1 MFSASHVLTPDRYRL
16 FLPLPLTSVNSVP
29 SALRST
35 FNSTTPL
42 TSAGHPP
49 QATIP
54 FRITSF
60 AHPHHLTSI
69 ESYLC
74 KNEGRGWYPAPPPNP
89 FLFFPQRVNIPHTAT
104 PVYPEQGRGASP
116 LFSCVYSTF
125 PVTPGVGWDSQSW
138 LSASR
143 LLDLRLTAHV
153 PRDTCHAFSARLRE
167 LCVSALSF
175 PSLFLSTLNCRL
187 STFPPRPLPSH
198 ESPVTASRTSTLPPP
213 NYGIIPPHRG
223 VSSSSLTTGR
233 NPIRKRGG
241 FSD

>member
-1 MFSASHVLTPDRYRL
+1 MFNASPVLTLDRYRL

-29 SALRST
+29 SALKST

-42 TSAGHPP
+42 ASAGHPP

-60 AHPHHLTSI
+60 AHPHHLTTI
-69 ESYLC
+69 ESYSC
-74 KNEGRGWYPAPPPNP
+74 KKQGRGWYPASPPSP

-116 LFSCVYSTF
+116 LFSCVYSTL

-143 LLDLRLTAHV
+143 LLDLRLTGRGV
-153 PRDTCHAFSARLRE
+153 RSTCHAFSARLSA
-167 LCVSALSF
+167 LCASALSF
-175 PSLFLSTLNCRL
+175 SVPYLSTVDCQL
-187 STFPPRPLPSH
+187 ST
-198 ESPVTASRTSTLPPP
+198 SPRTSTLPPP

-223 VSSSSLTTGR
+223 VSRSSLTTGR
-233 NPIRKRGG
+233 NPIRTRGG